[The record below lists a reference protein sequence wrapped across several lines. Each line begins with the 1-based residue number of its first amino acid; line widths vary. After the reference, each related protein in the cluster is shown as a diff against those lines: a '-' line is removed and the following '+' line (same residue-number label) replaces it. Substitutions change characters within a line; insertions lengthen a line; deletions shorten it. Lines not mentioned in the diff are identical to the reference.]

1 MQPAMQPGS
10 GVLIMPAYNEATAL
24 PKVLP
29 AVTRAATG
37 LELVVIDDGSRD
49 DTAAV
54 AAGLGA
60 RVIRHPHNLGY
71 GASVQT
77 GYKYALARGA
87 AVLAQMDAD
96 GQHDPR
102 QIPRLLDPIL
112 RGECDLVV
120 GSRFLEPSGYE
131 MDLARRIGRD
141 LFRAFSRR
149 AGIAISDPTSGF
161 QAMNRRVLAL
171 YAEDFFPSD
180 YPDVDVLVTA
190 HREGLRIREVPV
202 EMSAGLRPS
211 SLHGGLRSL
220 YYPYK
225 MLLSLWA
232 GSARARRPAAAPTSE
247 RPPA

>member
-1 MQPAMQPGS
+1 MQPRAGI
-10 GVLIMPAYNEATAL
+10 LIIPAYNEAETL
-24 PKVLP
+24 PRVLP
-29 AVTRAATG
+29 EVLRADTG

-54 AAGLGA
+54 AARLGA

-71 GASVQT
+71 GATVQT

-87 AVLAQMDAD
+87 PLLAQMDAD
-96 GQHDPR
+96 GQHDPH
-102 QIPRLLDPIL
+102 QIPRLLEPIR

-131 MDLARRIGRD
+131 MDFARRLGRD
-141 LFRAFSRR
+141 LFKQLSRR

-171 YAEDFFPSD
+171 YAEDFFPTD
-180 YPDVDVLVTA
+180 FPDVDVLVTA
-190 HREGLRIREVPV
+190 HRAGLRIREVPV

-232 GSARARRPAAAPTSE
+232 GSARPRRPAGPE
-247 RPPA
+247 PPPA